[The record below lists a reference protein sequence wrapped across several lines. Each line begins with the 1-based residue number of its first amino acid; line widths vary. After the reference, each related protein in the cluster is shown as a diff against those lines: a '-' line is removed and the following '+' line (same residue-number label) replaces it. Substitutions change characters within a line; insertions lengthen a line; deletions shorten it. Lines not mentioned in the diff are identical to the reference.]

1 MSPTIIS
8 IGAANAHEMMN
19 PATNARRALNAEVC
33 DNKDSVFTN
42 LDDISP
48 GGAMKASRASLIHS
62 RFLIS
67 VFSILLLQACDE
79 APEPEDR
86 EVTRSI
92 KMMTLGGGSG
102 GATLE
107 YPGTVSAAQS
117 VSLGFEVPGKIIEL
131 PITDGKKV
139 TQGELLGQLDPAD
152 YESVRNAAES
162 NRRALSA
169 AYSRAKKIFDQGAGS
184 QAEVDKTLRN
194 IQVAKEDLKKA
205 QKALDDTT
213 LKAAFSGE
221 VAKKLADNF
230 QNVQAKETILLLQ
243 DITSLEMD
251 VTLPEQ
257 DFSRA
262 ATGLSNEERTR
273 VTQPE
278 IVVSSLPD
286 KRFPARFKSLST
298 AADPVTRTY
307 AGTFAFDNPPDINI
321 LPGMTAKV
329 ILHLPEEKLAEVGMA
344 GFMVPVSAVA
354 ADGQGGAYAWRVDP
368 DTMRVARVPVTLG
381 GMVGE
386 DVRILNGLA
395 AGDRITISG
404 VHHLRE
410 GMQVRPLDE

>member
-1 MSPTIIS
+1 ML
-8 IGAANAHEMMN
+8 N
-19 PATNARRALNAEVC
+19 PATNARRTPNTEVH

-42 LDDISP
+42 LVGISP
-48 GGAMKASRASLIHS
+48 GGAMKASQASLIHS

-79 APEPEDR
+79 APEPELR
-86 EVTRSI
+86 EVTRPI

-102 GATLE
+102 GVTAE
-107 YPGTVSAAQS
+107 FPGTVSAAQS
-117 VSLGFEVPGKIIEL
+117 VELSFEVPGKIIEL

-152 YESVRNAAES
+152 YEAARDAAES

-184 QAEVDKTLRN
+184 QAEVDKTLRD
-194 IQVAKEDLKKA
+194 IQVAKERLKKA

-213 LKAAFSGE
+213 LKAPYSGE
-221 VAKKLADNF
+221 VAKKIADNF
-230 QNVQAKETILLLQ
+230 QNVQAKEPILVLQ

-251 VTLPEQ
+251 VNIPEQ

-262 ATGLSNEERTR
+262 TPGLSYEERTR
-273 VTQPE
+273 LVRPE

-298 AADPVTRTY
+298 TADPVTRTY

-329 ILHLPEEKLAEVGMA
+329 ILHVTEGKLAEIGVG
-344 GFMVPVSAVA
+344 GFIVPVSAVA
-354 ADGQGGAYAWRVDP
+354 ADGQGSAYAWRVDQ

-381 GMVGE
+381 PIAGE
-386 DVRILNGLA
+386 DIWVLNGLA
-395 AGDRITISG
+395 EGDRIAISG